1 MHTIPDRESQ
11 PAPDTASESG
21 SALYVYLIA
30 AVAAISGLLFGFDIA
45 VINGAIIFI
54 RDQFGLTEF
63 QTEIAASSLLA
74 GCVLGA
80 SIGGVLSDKFGR
92 RKTLL
97 FAALLFAVS
106 SLGAAL
112 PRNLPEFTVARFI
125 GGIAIGVASLLAPLY
140 IAEVSPP
147 KIRGRLVGLNQMTIV
162 SGILLAYLIN
172 WMLSNMG
179 PTGWRWMFA
188 TAAVPSVAFFFALMF
203 VPESPRWLTEFGRSS
218 EALATLTRVS
228 GRTQAL
234 EQLQQIKEAIS
245 QESGSLAE
253 LFRPGLRTALIIG
266 VVLAILQQ
274 ITGINT
280 VLFYGSI
287 IFKDH
292 AASGQSSAIFANVIV
307 GAVNFL
313 STIVALWIIDK
324 VGRRALLMFSA
335 ASMAIAE
342 IALGIAFLVHP
353 APANLI
359 LSIILFCAASFA
371 VGLGPGVWVVIAEL
385 FPTRIRGRAMSIATV
400 SLWVACVAL
409 TATFLSLVTAIGTS
423 GAFWLYSSMCVTMF
437 LFVWRMVPETK
448 GKTLEEIEEMWRVPA
463 TRSRS

>member
-1 MHTIPDRESQ
+1 MHTMPDRESQ
-11 PAPDTASESG
+11 PAPSPAADGG

-54 RDQFGLTEF
+54 RDQFGLSEF

-80 SIGGVLSDKFGR
+80 SVGGVLSDRFGR
-92 RKTLL
+92 RKTLI
-97 FAALLFAVS
+97 FSALLFAVS

-112 PRNLPEFTVARFI
+112 PRNLAEFTVARFI

-162 SGILLAYLIN
+162 TGILLAYLIN
-172 WMLSNMG
+172 WTLSNMG

-188 TAAVPSVAFFFALMF
+188 AAALPSVLFFFALLF
-203 VPESPRWLTEFGRSS
+203 VPESPRWLTEFGRSG

-228 GRTQAL
+228 GRDQAL
-234 EQLQQIKEAIS
+234 EQMQQIKDAIA

-274 ITGINT
+274 VTGINT

-307 GAVNFL
+307 GAVNFV
-313 STIVALWIIDK
+313 STIVALWIIDR
-324 VGRRALLMFSA
+324 VGRKALLMLSA
-335 ASMAIAE
+335 AGMAVAE
-342 IALGIAFLVHP
+342 IALGIAFLIRP
-353 APANLI
+353 APADTI
-359 LSIILFCAASFA
+359 LGIILFCAASFA
-371 VGLGPGVWVVIAEL
+371 VGLGPGVWVVMAEL

-409 TATFLSLVTAIGTS
+409 TATFLSLVTAIGAS
-423 GAFWLYSSMCVTMF
+423 GAFWLYSTMCVTMF
-437 LFVWRMVPETK
+437 VFVWRVVPETK
-448 GKTLEEIEEMWRVPA
+448 GKTLEEIEELWRVQK
-463 TRSRS
+463 

>member
-1 MHTIPDRESQ
+1 MQTSPPE
-11 PAPDTASESG
+11 TAIERG
-21 SALYVYLIA
+21 SAFYVYLIA

-54 RDQFGLTEF
+54 REQFGLTEF

-80 SIGGVLSDKFGR
+80 SIGGVLSDRFGR

-97 FAALLFAVS
+97 FSALLFAVS

-140 IAEVSPP
+140 IAEVAPP
-147 KIRGRLVGLNQMTIV
+147 KIRGRLVGLNQMAIV

-172 WMLSNMG
+172 WSLSNTG
-179 PTGWRWMFA
+179 PQGWRWMFA
-188 TAAVPSVAFFFALMF
+188 VAAVPSAAFFFALLF
-203 VPESPRWLTEFGRSS
+203 VPESPRWQVEFGRSDQ
-218 EALATLTRVS
+218 ALATLTRVG
-228 GRTQAL
+228 GRSQAL
-234 EQLQQIKEAIS
+234 EQIEQIKEAIS
-245 QESGSLAE
+245 QETGTLAE

-266 VVLAILQQ
+266 IVLAVLQQ

-324 VGRRALLMFSA
+324 VGRKALLMFSA
-335 ASMAIAE
+335 AAMALSE

-359 LSIILFCAASFA
+359 LCIILFCAASFA

-423 GAFWLYSSMCVTMF
+423 GAFWLYSSMCITMF
-437 LFVWRMVPETK
+437 LFVWRVVPETK
-448 GKTLEEIEEMWRVPA
+448 GKTLEEIEEMWRKPA
-463 TRSRS
+463 TRPRS